1 MAEMKTAAAAAGGL
15 VTALAFGGMFAVAK
29 SAFGHV
35 DPFHLTLARF
45 ALGSAIFVI
54 ALLAVEGRRALR
66 TDGKLLKL
74 WGLGSLG
81 FAAFNLLTYVGL
93 QSTPASTASLI
104 MAAMPAITVIVMW
117 ARTGK
122 RPTGITLGLVLLAL
136 TGVAMVLGNGNPLVV
151 LTGGIGAGGLTILAG
166 VVGWVVYA
174 TGAAGF
180 PAFSVLRYTALTSAL
195 GTVTIAAVT
204 LTAGAAAWIPNP
216 SAADYVADW
225 WQILY
230 MAVPATAV
238 AILAF
243 NHATRT
249 LGPANG
255 VLFINLVPITAFA
268 IEAVR
273 GHRPTTAELAG
284 VALTLAAVIANNVY
298 GRRVAKRA
306 GASASAVVAGSA
318 VPPESAASATGPASA
333 EARASAEAPT
343 AAATT
348 GKPLTTAA

>member
-1 MAEMKTAAAAAGGL
+1 MAEKKTTAAAAGGL
-15 VTALAFGGMFAVAK
+15 VTALAFGGMFSVAK

-45 ALGSAIFVI
+45 TLGSAIFVI
-54 ALLAVEGRRALR
+54 ALLAVEGRAALR

-74 WGLGSLG
+74 WILGSLG
-81 FAAFNLLTYVGL
+81 FAAFNLLTYFGL
-93 QSTPASTASLI
+93 QSTPAPTASLI
-104 MAAMPAITVIVMW
+104 IAATPALTVIVMW
-117 ARTGK
+117 VRTRK
-122 RPTGITLGLVLLAL
+122 RPTGVTLGLVLLAL
-136 TGVAMVLGNGNPLVV
+136 TGVAMVLGNGNPLTVF
-151 LTGGIGAGGLTILAG
+151 TGGIGTGGLVILAG
-166 VVGWVVYA
+166 VIGWVVYT

-180 PAFSVLRYTALTSAL
+180 PGFSVLRYTAVTGVL
-195 GTVTIAAVT
+195 GTATIAAVT
-204 LTAGAAAWIPNP
+204 LTAGALGAIRTPGV
-216 SAADYVADW
+216 ADYAADW

-284 VALTLAAVIANNVY
+284 VALTLAAVITNNLY
-298 GRRVAKRA
+298 SRRTARRA
-306 GASASAVVAGSA
+306 AI
-318 VPPESAASATGPASA
+318 
-333 EARASAEAPT
+333 PT
-343 AAATT
+343 AAPA
-348 GKPLTTAA
+348 KNLTTAA

>member
-15 VTALAFGGMFAVAK
+15 STALAFGGMFTVAK

-54 ALLAVEGRRALR
+54 ALLIVEGRAALR
-66 TDGKLLKL
+66 TDGEFLQL

-93 QSTPASTASLI
+93 ESTPAPTASLI
-104 MAAMPAITVIVMW
+104 MAAMPAITVMVMW

-122 RPTGITLGLVLLAL
+122 RPAGVTLGLVLLAL

-151 LTGGIGAGGLTILAG
+151 FTGGIGIGGLSILLG
-166 VVGWVVYA
+166 VIGWVVYT

-180 PAFSVLRYTALTSAL
+180 PAFSVLRYTAVTSVL
-195 GTVTIAAVT
+195 GTLTIAIVT
-204 LTAGAAAWIPNP
+204 LAAGAFGLIPTP
-216 SAADYVADW
+216 GPADYAASW

-255 VLFINLVPITAFA
+255 VLFINLVPITSFA

-273 GHRPTTAELAG
+273 GHRPTAAELAG
-284 VALTLAAVIANNVY
+284 VALTLAAVVANNLY
-298 GRRVAKRA
+298 GRR
-306 GASASAVVAGSA
+306 
-318 VPPESAASATGPASA
+318 
-333 EARASAEAPT
+333 
-343 AAATT
+343 AATAT
-348 GKPLTTAA
+348 TPLPTVSTEKVLTTVV

>member
-15 VTALAFGGMFAVAK
+15 ATALAFGGMFTVAK

-54 ALLAVEGRRALR
+54 ALLAVEGREALR
-66 TDGKLLKL
+66 TDGKFLKL

-93 QSTPASTASLI
+93 QSTPAPTASLI
-104 MAAMPAITVIVMW
+104 MAAMPAITVVVMW
-117 ARTGK
+117 ARTKK
-122 RPTGITLGLVLLAL
+122 RPAGVTLGLVLLAL

-151 LTGGIGAGGLTILAG
+151 FTGGIGAGGLSILAG
-166 VVGWVVYA
+166 VIGWVIYT

-180 PAFSVLRYTALTSAL
+180 PTFSVLRYTAVTSVLGTLTIAIATLSADAL
-195 GTVTIAAVT
+195 GT
-204 LTAGAAAWIPNP
+204 IPTP
-216 SAADYVADW
+216 GVADYTASW

-243 NHATRT
+243 NHATRI

-255 VLFINLVPITAFA
+255 VLFINLVPITSFV
-268 IEAVR
+268 IEAAR
-273 GHRPTTAELAG
+273 GHQPTTAELAG

-298 GRRVAKRA
+298 GRRTAEHVT
-306 GASASAVVAGSA
+306 
-318 VPPESAASATGPASA
+318 PTPAPA
-333 EARASAEAPT
+333 DEPRKT
-343 AAATT
+343 
-348 GKPLTTAA
+348 LTTTA